1 MAWGQKRSIKGQ
13 MSLSIH
19 LITQECGL
27 ILQVTSFRCCN
38 SDNKLHVHCLKSLS
52 CAGSGAKNSSGAE
65 LGQVQGER
73 DLNASAQRDIQRF
86 NTMHI
91 SKAASAGGNE
101 PDGINMY
108 P

>member
-1 MAWGQKRSIKGQ
+1 

-27 ILQVTSFRCCN
+27 ILQVSPFWCSN
-38 SDNKLHVHCLKSLS
+38 SDNKLHFHCLKSCT
-52 CAGSGAKNSSGAE
+52 CAESGARNGSGGEA
-65 LGQVQGER
+65 GQVQGER
-73 DLNASAQRDIQRF
+73 ELNASAQRDIQRF

-91 SKAASAGGNE
+91 SKAAAAGGNE
-101 PDGINMY
+101 PVGLNMY